1 MNPVAIRNFIGV
13 WLVLIISIS
22 LLSVAHSWVNPNPIV
37 RERLEIIEAF
47 ATQAKLLVPEDN
59 LETGGPLSP
68 SEIETD
74 ARDPYLLLKGVLP
87 PHSGPPVSPTSKAC
101 YEADFQTR
109 LERTGNFKQFTNNY
123 KRGVPDSCS
132 APNHDLTLSFYKVE
146 PLA

>member
-13 WLVLIISIS
+13 WLVLIVSIC
-22 LLSVAHSWVNPNPIV
+22 LLSVAYSWVNPNPII
-37 RERLEIIEAF
+37 RNRLEILEAF
-47 ATQAKLLVPEDN
+47 ATQDKLLVPEDN
-59 LETGGPLSP
+59 LETGGSLSP
-68 SEIETD
+68 SEIETN
-74 ARDPYLLLKGVLP
+74 ARAPYLLLNGVLP
-87 PHSGPPVSPTSKAC
+87 PYTGSPVSPTSKTC